1 MRIIEFVEKILP
13 WITCLVLGLCAF
25 VLLRNHGK
33 RTGKAGEHIENSRRV
48 VGKVTERNN
57 DLEDIVERTDT
68 GIEEARARID
78 ECFGLLEEIRKRN
91 EE

>member
-1 MRIIEFVEKILP
+1 MRIIEFVEKIFP
-13 WITCLVLGLCAF
+13 WATCLVLGLCAF
-25 VLLRNHGK
+25 VLIRNHGK
-33 RTGKAGEHIENSRRV
+33 RAGKAGEHIETGRRV
-48 VGKVTERNN
+48 AGKVADRNN

-78 ECFGLLEEIRKRN
+78 ECFGLLEEIRKRK